1 MKDKNKKGL
10 IWLVIMLIVVTLIIL
25 YLLFGRQK
33 TNYTKTYSL
42 KKLVDLD
49 DKINYVEFLKS
60 IDDYTVLGYH
70 SKEKN
75 KSVNKLLILNNNNK
89 IYESIENGI
98 NNIKDTNIFYT
109 NNKIINYKN
118 PNAVANSYDEVKVHN
133 NIFIVKKNGLYGLA
147 DSEGKN
153 ITEITYDNI
162 ESRNVLSNYLFAIK
176 SNKVGIIN
184 TKGEIIV
191 PIEYDIKE
199 VEYEM
204 EYKDYG
210 QIITSN
216 KSYFILSK
224 NNKNYVF
231 NESKNI
237 ILDSNEKIYYDYNL
251 DYFYTINGE
260 KYSFYNTN
268 GEYLKDVN
276 INSAWGKN
284 NVHHINSETKSNFI
298 IFQDK
303 KTIYELNKDLKL
315 KSYDNI
321 YFVEEEGMDDNYN
334 NYYFNNDIYIV
345 KNNDKY
351 ELFSKNNDKLLGK
364 YSTLKYISSSD
375 YEDED
380 NIMNIFIACKNEN
393 ECGVLD
399 LTGKETTDFKYKYI
413 PNLEYIRDGYGIL
426 QNDKENILISIND
439 QIETVT
445 CTTNNIDDSNIRATY
460 KKIYIT
466 EKDIYNNNCEKINE
480 KPIRNYKYLENK
492 YLIAEI
498 NDECSFGDE
507 TKCNYYIWDDNNLIN
522 YANNDNA
529 KIYLY
534 LGFANNK
541 LFFKTDKGI
550 YYIDMK

>member
-1 MKDKNKKGL
+1 MKGKNKKGL

-33 TNYTKTYSL
+33 TNYSKTYSL

-49 DKINYVEFLKS
+49 DKINNVEFLKS
-60 IDDYTVLGYH
+60 IDDYTVFGYH
-70 SKEKN
+70 TKEKN
-75 KSVNKLLILNNNNK
+75 NTVKKLLIIKNNNK
-89 IYESIENGI
+89 IYESAENGI
-98 NNIKDTNIFYT
+98 NNIKDTSIFYT

-118 PNAVANSYDEVKVHN
+118 PNAVANSYELVREHN
-133 NIFIVKKNGLYGLA
+133 NIFIVKKNGLYGLV

-153 ITEITYDNI
+153 ISEITYDNI
-162 ESRNVLSNYLFAIK
+162 ESWNLSNYLFAIK
-176 SNKVGIIN
+176 NNKVGIIN
-184 TKGEIIV
+184 IKGEIIV

-199 VEYEM
+199 DEYEM

-210 QIITSN
+210 QIIKSD

-251 DYFYTINGE
+251 DYFYTIYGE

-276 INSAWGKN
+276 INSAWERN
-284 NVHHINSETKSNFI
+284 DVYHINSETKSNFI

-321 YFVEEEGMDDNYN
+321 YFIEEEGIDDNYN
-334 NYYFNNDIYIV
+334 KYYFNNDIYIV

-375 YEDED
+375 YKGED

-393 ECGVLD
+393 ECGILD

-426 QNDKENILISIND
+426 QNNKENILISIND

-445 CTTNNIDDSNIRATY
+445 CTNNNIDDSNIRAAY
-460 KKIYIT
+460 KKLYLT
-466 EKDIYNNNCEKINE
+466 EKDIYNNKCEKINE

-507 TKCNYYIWDDNNLIN
+507 TKCNYYIWNDKNMIN
-522 YANNDNA
+522 YDNNDNA

-541 LFFKTDKGI
+541 FFFKTDKGI